1 MNKYSLTISIKYIL
15 ISLTLFLTPL
25 VSNASL
31 IFINEIHYDN
41 SGADKD
47 EFVELAGTA
56 GLNLFDWS
64 LQFYNG
70 STGLIYKT
78 VVIDDIT
85 LDDNNN
91 GFGFLALK
99 VSGIQNGA
107 ANSIGDGIAI
117 VNSSNQVMQFLSY
130 EGAFEANNG
139 AALGMLSHNIS
150 MSQISAP
157 KGKSLQLT
165 TTGNTYDEFTWVIE
179 DSTFGNKNVG
189 QHFTKNKL
197 SQGVPVSEPNLQII
211 FMLLTIKLFLS
222 RKRVGILKIR
232 NRLIL

>member
-1 MNKYSLTISIKYIL
+1 MNTRFLAILTRYIL
-15 ISLTLFLTPL
+15 LSLILLLTP
-25 VSNASL
+25 VTSQASL

-150 MSQISAP
+150 MSQISSP

>member
-1 MNKYSLTISIKYIL
+1 MNKCSLTISIKYIL

-78 VVIDDIT
+78 FTIDNVT
-85 LDDNNN
+85 LGDSNN

-99 VSGIQNGA
+99 VPGIQNGA
-107 ANSIGDGIAI
+107 ANNIGDGIAI
-117 VNSSNQVMQFLSY
+117 VNSSKQVMQFLSY
-130 EGAFEANNG
+130 EGAFEAKNG
-139 AALGMLSHNIS
+139 AALGMFSRNIS
-150 MSQISAP
+150 IKQSSSP
-157 KGKSLQLT
+157 KGKSLQLSS
-165 TTGNTYDEFTWVIE
+165 TGKNYNDFEWISE
-179 DSTFGNKNVG
+179 DSTYARTNIRQKFISTQLPPAV
-189 QHFTKNKL
+189 QI
-197 SQGVPVSEPNLQII
+197 SEPNLQR
-211 FMLLTIKLFLS
+211 LFLLS
-222 RKRVGILKIR
+222 IIILFLRKKISKKS
-232 NRLIL
+232 LEEIF